1 MSKFCDKL
9 KDNST
14 QIPINFKDNQDIS
27 EQIKNQSKHF
37 QIPLNS
43 KTNPFQEESQDDD
56 DDITHATLNYQ
67 IIETK
72 KLNKESATKYGCKN
86 KSQKKISRIKDNQTD
101 IAQEN
106 DIFQKSSKED
116 FKQLLKSCIE
126 NALSYLLE
134 YIPNIFTLY
143 LINNNTNQIEASGFG
158 LGVIWINCIG
168 QSLYY
173 GLGSG
178 FETLAAHAHG
188 AGNYKQVGL
197 LYQRTLFI
205 SMIMFIPIFSCII
218 FSENILQ
225 LWNSDIRICRQA
237 ANFSIS
243 ALLGVF
249 FGAIAFQFKAS
260 LNAQNIYDLQY
271 KAVVWTIPFNLLT
284 SYFLISQ
291 LKLKVNGGGLTFCCT
306 QLTQLVL
313 LYYLVKQDSQYQKCY
328 IPFDNR
334 CMQEIVPF
342 LKDVIPIES
351 LLTLEWVVYESFS
364 MLASNLPPAQFSA
377 HIILSNFNII
387 YYQIPEG
394 FSITTSTFVGNE
406 MGNNMPNRAKR
417 FARYGLIIA
426 FLNFS
431 ITLIPILYF
440 KQEIIQTF
448 SVDEE
453 VFIIVDQAYIV
464 FVIVVICDSSQVML
478 TCLMRAIGKE
488 YYSSVSF
495 ILCYIFLGVFSAY
508 LLTYHLDFQIYG
520 ILFGTI
526 IGCLSYNL
534 LQIHQLYKSNWHML
548 AQFIKERID
557 SHDQQELEDIK
568 QNLI

>member
-1 MSKFCDKL
+1 MDQFDDQL
-9 KDNST
+9 KD
-14 QIPINFKDNQDIS
+14 IPINYNQDQAIKEHTKNQS
-27 EQIKNQSKHF
+27 QSIKTYLNMKRNTPLVKPETDSYKSHTILNYQRNEMLEQIKENA
-37 QIPLNS
+37 
-43 KTNPFQEESQDDD
+43 TNYHHEN
-56 DDITHATLNYQ
+56 IYQ
-67 IIETK
+67 K
-72 KLNKESATKYGCKN
+72 KLDVND
-86 KSQKKISRIKDNQTD
+86 SQIED
-101 IAQEN
+101 IAQESSFFS
-106 DIFQKSSKED
+106 ISSKED
-116 FKQLLKSCIE
+116 FNQLLKSCIE

-205 SMIMFIPIFSCII
+205 SLIMFIPICWCIL

-225 LWNSDIRICRQA
+225 LWNSDIEICRQA

-243 ALLGVF
+243 ALPGLF
-249 FGAIAFQFKAS
+249 FVAIAFQFKAS

-271 KAVVWTIPFNLLT
+271 KAVVWTIPFNLLI

-291 LKLKVNGGGLTFCCT
+291 LGLKVNGGGLAFSFT
-306 QLTQLVL
+306 QLTQLLL

-328 IPFDNR
+328 IPFDKR
-334 CMQEIVPF
+334 CMQEIIPF
-342 LKDVIPIES
+342 LKVAIPIGS

-431 ITLIPILYF
+431 ATMIPIFYF
-440 KQEIIQTF
+440 KQDIIQMF

-453 VFIIVDQAYIV
+453 VLIILDQAYCV
-464 FVIVVICDSSQVML
+464 FIIVVICDSSQVML

-488 YYSSVSF
+488 QYSSVSF
-495 ILCYIFLGVFSAY
+495 IFCYIFLGVFCAY
-508 LLTYHLDFQIYG
+508 LLTYQLNFQIYG

-526 IGCLSYNL
+526 IGCLSYNI
-534 LQIHQLYKSNWHML
+534 LQIYQLQKSNWQLL

-568 QNLI
+568 QHLV